1 MLPKERKYKIRLE
14 ITKVMHPLNQSQQPV
29 NKTPLNEAIVD
40 IVTQSGEEK
49 IQSEQTKYLH
59 NYLEYYE
66 DFIDRLITQFKLT
79 GRDTHHYSAVDVLN
93 TISHSSDA
101 DLVLVLVSDREEKWN
116 IKYKSNLNDHDNDEK
131 IITQIISSI
140 NFERIFNP
148 AYHGTY
154 HIYQNHQNISKAFV
168 VLPLQELP
176 QAEVIVICGLMIGSN
191 LLVDVYGK
199 IISTFYQAS
208 QQNFPKAEVIEAAIL
223 DSLKYNFGFLSSSL
237 YQRRFDLFYQRLKQM
252 VVYFE
257 PVLNLEPDDLFI
269 SGWEALARNPE
280 NHNAPTDLF
289 TAAELWGSRFTVEL
303 DRYFLNIACESYR
316 HARQLTQRR
325 AGDVV
330 PLSVNVYPESIV
342 RSAYFEAVQQI
353 VKDRIISPRNLILE
367 ISEKS
372 ELPQFDHGVRLQNP
386 LQTFKSRLIEYVS
399 QLKVRFAIDDFG
411 VGYASV
417 SRLAGLNPS
426 HVKIDRELL
435 QHHSSH
441 IIINFVHELVGANNL
456 NPAKVIVEGID
467 ETVAISLRLL
477 REIGVSYIQGH
488 LVGKP
493 QPEVYRLSQDKYD
506 ELKKI
511 LLQ

>member
-1 MLPKERKYKIRLE
+1 
-14 ITKVMHPLNQSQQPV
+14 MHPLNQSQQAG
-29 NKTPLNEAIVD
+29 NKIPLNEAIVD
-40 IVTQSGEEK
+40 IVAQSGEQK
-49 IQSEQTKYLH
+49 SQIEQTKYLH

-66 DFIDRLITQFKLT
+66 DFIDRLITQFNLT
-79 GRDTHHYSAVDVLN
+79 RRNTQNYSEIDVLN
-93 TISHSSDA
+93 TISHASDA
-101 DLVLVLVSDREEKWN
+101 DLVLVLVGDREEKWD
-116 IKYKSNLNDHDNDEK
+116 IKHRSNLNDNLNYDDDEK

-140 NFERIFNP
+140 NFEQIFNP

-154 HIYQNHQNISKAFV
+154 HIYQDNQNISKAFV
-168 VLPLQELP
+168 VLPLQEFS
-176 QAEVIVICGLMIGSN
+176 QAEVIVICGLTIGSN

-199 IISTFYQAS
+199 IISSFYQAS
-208 QQNFPKAEVIEAAIL
+208 QHNFPKVEVIEATIL

-280 NHNAPTDLF
+280 NYTAPTDLF

-330 PLSVNVYPESIV
+330 PLSVNVYPESIM
-342 RSAYFEAVQQI
+342 RSDYFEAVQQI

-372 ELPQFDHGVRLQNP
+372 ELPQFDHGIRLQNP

-467 ETVAISLRLL
+467 ETIAISLRLL

-506 ELKKI
+506 ELKKM

>member
-1 MLPKERKYKIRLE
+1 MTLIPKSTNPINTV
-14 ITKVMHPLNQSQQPV
+14 I
-29 NKTPLNEAIVD
+29 LNEVKLD
-40 IVTQSGEEK
+40 IPLLSIENDIK
-49 IQSEQTKYLH
+49 SESTSYLH

-66 DFIDRLITQFKLT
+66 DFIDKLLARFKLIDN
-79 GRDTHHYSAVDVLN
+79 GEPHYSEIEILN
-93 TISHSSDA
+93 TINHSSNA
-101 DLVLVLVSDREEKWN
+101 DFVLILGRERQEEWVVKCQ
-116 IKYKSNLNDHDNDEK
+116 SNLNCNPNGDYNNGE
-131 IITQIISSI
+131 IISTIVSSI
-140 NFERIFNP
+140 NFEHIFHP

-154 HIYQNHQNISKAFV
+154 HTYQDNHNTSKTFV
-168 VLPLQELP
+168 ILPLKASP
-176 QAEVIVICGLMIGSN
+176 QAEVMVICGLPLDSD

-199 IISTFYQAS
+199 IVSSFYQAS
-208 QQNFPKAEVIEAAIL
+208 KEHFLKIELIEAAIL
-223 DSLKYNFGFLSSSL
+223 DSLKYHFGFLSSFL
-237 YQRRFDLFYQRLKQM
+237 YQRRFNLFCQRLKQM

-280 NHNAPTDLF
+280 NHTAPIDLF
-289 TAAELWGSRFTVEL
+289 TAAEMWGSRFTVEL
-303 DRYFLNIACESYR
+303 DRHFLSTACESYR
-316 HARQLTQRR
+316 HARKLTQRR

-330 PLSVNVYPESIV
+330 PLSVNVYPESIM
-342 RSAYFEAVQQI
+342 RSAYFETVKQI
-353 VKDRIISPRNLILE
+353 VKDRVISPRNLILE

-372 ELPQFDHGVRLQNP
+372 ELPHFHHGVRLQNP
-386 LQTFKSRLIEYVS
+386 LQTFKNRLVEYVS
-399 QLKVRFAIDDFG
+399 QLKIRFAIDDFG

-441 IIINFVHELVGANNL
+441 IIISFVHELVGANNL
-456 NPAKVIVEGID
+456 NPAKVIVEGLD
-467 ETVAISLRLL
+467 ETISISLLSL

-488 LVGKP
+488 LIGKP

-506 ELKKI
+506 DLKKM

>member
-1 MLPKERKYKIRLE
+1 MTLIP
-14 ITKVMHPLNQSQQPV
+14 QSQEPV
-29 NKTPLNEAIVD
+29 NTIILNEVRLD
-40 IVTQSGEEK
+40 IASQLEENNIK
-49 IQSEQTKYLH
+49 SEPTRYLH

-66 DFIDRLITQFKLT
+66 DFIDKLIARFKLI
-79 GRDTHHYSAVDVLN
+79 YSSFPNYSEIEVLN
-93 TISHSSDA
+93 TINYSSNA
-101 DLVLVLVSDREEKWN
+101 DFVVILRHELQEKWA
-116 IKYKSNLNDHDNDEK
+116 IQYQSNFNDSLNYSYENEA
-131 IITQIISSI
+131 IISKIISSI
-140 NFERIFNP
+140 NFEHIFNP

-154 HIYQNHQNISKAFV
+154 HVYQDNQHTSKIFV
-168 VLPLQELP
+168 ILPLNTSP
-176 QAEVIVICGLMIGSN
+176 QAEVMVICGLPLGSD

-199 IISTFYQAS
+199 IVSSFYQAS
-208 QQNFPKAEVIEAAIL
+208 KQYFFQLELIEAAII
-223 DSLKYNFGFLSSSL
+223 DSLKYHFGFLSSSL
-237 YQRRFDLFYQRLKQM
+237 YQRRFNLFCQRLKQM
-252 VVYFE
+252 VIYFE

-280 NHNAPTDLF
+280 NHTAPKDLF
-289 TAAELWGSRFTVEL
+289 TAAEMWGSKFTVEL
-303 DRYFLNIACESYR
+303 DRHFLNVACESYR
-316 HARQLTQRR
+316 HARKLTQRR

-330 PLSVNVYPESIV
+330 PLSVNVYPESIM
-342 RSAYFEAVQQI
+342 RSAYFETVKQI
-353 VKDRIISPRNLILE
+353 VKDRVISPRNLILE

-372 ELPQFDHGVRLQNP
+372 ELPHFNNGIRLQNP
-386 LQTFKSRLIEYVS
+386 LQTFKSRLVEYVS

-435 QHHSSH
+435 QHNSSH
-441 IIINFVHELVGANNL
+441 IIISFVHELVGANNL

-467 ETVAISLRLL
+467 ETISISLRSL

-488 LVGKP
+488 LIGKP

-506 ELKKI
+506 ELKKM